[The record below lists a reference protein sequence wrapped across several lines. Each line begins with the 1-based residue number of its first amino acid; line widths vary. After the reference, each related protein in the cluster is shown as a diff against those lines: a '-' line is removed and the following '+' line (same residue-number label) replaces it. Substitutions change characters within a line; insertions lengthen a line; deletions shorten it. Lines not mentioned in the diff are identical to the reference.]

1 MTKVDVTFKL
11 FRALNEKDLENI
23 RRIHA
28 VYGILAARL
37 LPSRDEMFVEY
48 DQSRLTAP
56 EVRRVLEEH
65 GLPLA

>member
-48 DQSRLTAP
+48 DQSRLTPP

>member
-11 FRALNEKDLENI
+11 FRALNEKDLKNI

-48 DQSRLTAP
+48 DQSRLTPP